1 MSTASKF
8 LPVLA
13 LAVALSPFAAQA
25 RTGASP
31 VADAAHP
38 VYLLGTNAQFANNDH
53 GRAHESDPASGLFL
67 GDAPAE
73 YAATSNANVGQN

>member
-1 MSTASKF
+1 
-8 LPVLA
+8 
-13 LAVALSPFAAQA
+13 
-25 RTGASP
+25 

-38 VYLLGTNAQFANNDH
+38 AYLLGSNAQFANNDH
-53 GRAHESDPASGLFL
+53 GRVNQSNPASGLSL